1 MTLEMQTEE
10 PLPAIETHEERLR
23 GVIARFRASNPTF
36 RISDD
41 VIRRYH
47 LAMSTRGF
55 VILSGASGTGK
66 TWLAQAYAE
75 AVRAREKLGAGD
87 PNWYSHE
94 DLLGYLSPHDG
105 FYHHTPFRELVQ
117 EAPRVWHASNARR

>member
-75 AVRAREKLGAGD
+75 AVRAPEKLVAVD
-87 PNWYSHE
+87 PSSSSNE
-94 DLLGYLSPHDG
+94 DLLGYLSPLDRLH
-105 FYHHTPFRELVQ
+105 HHTPLHAV
-117 EAPRVWHASNARR
+117 APYAAPHPD